1 VHCQSVRDAV
11 QKVLANGKFSN
22 FVSSETTIGSRQV
35 LTLDFDRTNPDGSVW
50 SCRHYFIIDGALMYT
65 LGFGSTGR
73 AAMFDTYD
81 RMAKSFVFEE
91 V

>member
-1 VHCQSVRDAV
+1 MRDAV
-11 QKVLANGKFSN
+11 QKVLANGGFSN
-22 FVSSETTIGSRQV
+22 FVSARPASDLDKS

-50 SCRHYFIIDGALMYT
+50 SCRHYFIVDGTLMYT
-65 LGFGSTGR
+65 LGFGTTGR
-73 AAMFDTYD
+73 DAMFDTFD